1 MDNMEKKT
9 VASAATQSQKTPEAQ
24 PIDQPKAADPTK
36 AGRENQAPLPT
47 YDAINAKPA
56 DKDNASA
63 PVVTPDVIA
72 DRLRAAGAKPSAPP
86 LAGRRK
92 ADTQR
97 REGDNKDNKDSGKPG
112 RGSRRERSRDVRP
125 VVRGPISN
133 AKVPNRRA
141 ALDDDLADEF
151 TALLEGKS
159 FDAVMKKTMDAV
171 DDASSPFEEGD
182 KVVAKYL
189 TTRGDSVFVDIG
201 AREQGII
208 PLKQFPDDFELTPGA
223 SIDAVVTK
231 YNAEDGVYEVS
242 LPLAAAEVGD
252 WLSLSKGMIVEAVV
266 TGANAGGLE
275 CSVGKLRGFMPLSQI
290 APFRVENP
298 EQFTGERWKAVVTE
312 VNPERRNLVIS
323 RRVLMEQEREEQR
336 EKTMSELAE
345 GQSCEGLVRKIIDAG
360 VFVDLGGVDGFI
372 PISQLGWG
380 RVKHPSD
387 VVKEGERIVVTV
399 TKIDQ
404 EKDRITLSFR
414 DAALDPWNS
423 VESNVKVGDIL
434 RGTVVSIMSF
444 GAFVD
449 VGNNLEGLV
458 HISEIAY
465 QRVNSVEDVL
475 NVGDVVNVLVLGVD
489 LERRRISLSIK
500 QTMEN
505 PRIKAKREEQE
516 KLAEEQDRKDE
527 EAAQASR
534 DRIRK
539 LRPKGPLKGG
549 LGPRDD
555 GGTGLHF

>member
-1 MDNMEKKT
+1 
-9 VASAATQSQKTPEAQ
+9 
-24 PIDQPKAADPTK
+24 
-36 AGRENQAPLPT
+36 
-47 YDAINAKPA
+47 
-56 DKDNASA
+56 
-63 PVVTPDVIA
+63 
-72 DRLRAAGAKPSAPP
+72 
-86 LAGRRK
+86 
-92 ADTQR
+92 
-97 REGDNKDNKDSGKPG
+97 
-112 RGSRRERSRDVRP
+112 
-125 VVRGPISN
+125 
-133 AKVPNRRA
+133 
-141 ALDDDLADEF
+141 
-151 TALLEGKS
+151 
-159 FDAVMKKTMDAV
+159 
-171 DDASSPFEEGD
+171 
-182 KVVAKYL
+182 
-189 TTRGDSVFVDIG
+189 
-201 AREQGII
+201 
-208 PLKQFPDDFELTPGA
+208 
-223 SIDAVVTK
+223 
-231 YNAEDGVYEVS
+231 
-242 LPLAAAEVGD
+242 
-252 WLSLSKGMIVEAVV
+252 
-266 TGANAGGLE
+266 
-275 CSVGKLRGFMPLSQI
+275 
-290 APFRVENP
+290 
-298 EQFTGERWKAVVTE
+298 
-312 VNPERRNLVIS
+312 
-323 RRVLMEQEREEQR
+323 MEQEREGAR
-336 EKTMSELAE
+336 KTMSELAE

-527 EAAQASR
+527 EAAQAAIASESFGLKVRSR
-534 DRIRK
+534 V
-539 LRPKGPLKGG
+539 G
-549 LGPRDD
+549 LDPETTAEQVSIFNSRHIGANYST
-555 GGTGLHF
+555 GTLLAAFPFFFLHTNKFIHII